1 MDVIFIHDFGAYLS
15 MIDWDIDS
23 IIETTKVPT
32 AKVPCPAIA
41 EGADVLIRQSNDRH
55 NTADNCRRQY
65 AKFRIEI

>member
-1 MDVIFIHDFGAYLS
+1 

-55 NTADNCRRQY
+55 NTADNRRRQC
-65 AKFRIEI
+65 AEFRIEI